1 MKKQTAVEY
10 LLEQMG
16 LEQLIFPKEI
26 IDKALEM
33 EEKQQEALA
42 IGFGEWLNTEE
53 PLALILD
60 LNGYQDFSELLE
72 IYKKRNLVNENEMK
86 NSIFNQEPKF
96 KLNSFCETPEINC
109 SMNYCDE
116 NGCQNRKRVLVE
128 ESKQETLK
136 EAAHEYFKR
145 GQLGFEKASDT
156 EEAFLSGGLWQAEQ
170 MKEKY
175 SEEDLK
181 QAFHIGRL
189 YQGREGDTN
198 FEQWF
203 EQFKKK

>member
-1 MKKQTAVEY
+1 MKKQTAVEWLIDQVEDFISY
-10 LLEQMG
+10 IPTHISEQA
-16 LEQLIFPKEI
+16 K
-26 IDKALEM
+26 EM

-72 IYKKRNLVNENEMK
+72 IYKKRNFVNENKMK
-86 NSIFNQEPKF
+86 NPLFDQEPKF

>member
-1 MKKQTAVEY
+1 MKKQTAVVY

-26 IDKALEM
+26 IDKAKEM
-33 EEKQQEALA
+33 EEKQQETLA

-72 IYKKRNLVNENEMK
+72 IYKKKRNLVNENEMK

-109 SMNYCDE
+109 TMNYCDE

-128 ESKQETLK
+128 PQEEYLQEQK
-136 EAAHEYFKR
+136 ERRRKLLNLVHE
-145 GQLGFEKASDT
+145 LESDT